1 MNTESWYVARTKP
14 RQEAVANDN
23 LKRQGFATYL
33 PKMKV
38 LKRIRRQQV
47 LRMEPMF
54 PQYLFF
60 RPAHEQHSIAPVR
73 STIGVL
79 NVVRFGHQPAL
90 LSAEKL
96 DAISGIEARQNE
108 SSIEDLSAILPGTRV
123 VVVDGPLAG
132 MEGLV
137 SAVSAKRVEVL
148 MHLLGSDT
156 RVNLALAS
164 LDTAG

>member
-1 MNTESWYVARTKP
+1 VNGESWYVARTKP
-14 RQEAVANDN
+14 RQEAVANGN
-23 LKRQGFATYL
+23 LQRQGFATYL
-33 PKMKV
+33 PKLKV

-60 RPAHEQHSIAPVR
+60 RPAHAQHSIAPVR

-79 NVVRFGHQPAL
+79 TIVRFGHQPAL
-90 LSAEKL
+90 LSPERL
-96 DAISGIEARQNE
+96 DAISALEARQNE
-108 SSIEDLSAILPGTRV
+108 SSIEELSAIQPGSRV

-137 SAVSAKRVEVL
+137 SSVSAKRVEVL

-156 RVNLALAS
+156 KVNLALAS
-164 LDTAG
+164 LETAR

>member
-1 MNTESWYVARTKP
+1 MNAQSWYVARTKP

-33 PKMKV
+33 PKLKV

-148 MHLLGSDT
+148 MHLLGNDT
-156 RVNLALAS
+156 KVNLALAS